1 MQATFTG
8 YVGRTEWRW
17 VTIVTALTI
26 FVMLLPYLVV
36 SAQPS
41 DQTFM
46 GVLHKYEDG
55 AAYLSKMD
63 QGANGN
69 WLTFFQHTP
78 EPHASALIHPIYML
92 LGHLTRLSFFPSLL
106 VFHGARVLATL
117 VMFSTIYQL
126 GANIWVK
133 LRARRIFFVLAIFG
147 SGFGWITILLSSG
160 NWVPPD
166 ISMPHMYPLYAAMV
180 NIHYPL
186 SIAFQAMI
194 ASVFIPVFRPGFT
207 SEPTVDNGGTVIF
220 LGGLALVFLF
230 QEALL
235 PIIIAVIGSMLARW
249 VLDRKIKVFE
259 LRWSMW
265 LIVPIFPMAAYY
277 ATTIQSN
284 TAVELWLSQ
293 RPSALPSIML
303 TILGLGL
310 PLLLSLPGLSR
321 ALRRFEED
329 GDRFMLLWLFSMI
342 VSYLVASSGR
352 VQYLAGIM
360 IPIAYFATRAIDD
373 YWFKEVFS
381 RRIHQQRIYIVLFPI
396 VILTNLFVLFLP
408 VSGVMVGERIES
420 FLPNDYMESFHYL
433 NTIAS
438 PNEVVMAAPTVGTWL
453 PAYSELRSYYGHPA
467 ETLHATQRHSEVMAF
482 YRAQSQAACSFVQD
496 ASLFRS
502 NGFVV
507 HYVLYGPEEARLGQ
521 PPCLQDLT
529 LLTSIG
535 DVQIFAT
542 QFVDTASEPSESS

>member
-17 VTIVTALTI
+17 VTIVSALTL
-26 FVMLLPYLVV
+26 FAMLLPYLVV
-36 SAQPS
+36 TAQAP

-78 EPHASALIHPIYML
+78 EPHASALIHPLYML
-92 LGHLTRLSFFPSLL
+92 LGHLTRLSFFPPLL

-117 VMFSTIYQL
+117 VMFSAIYQL

-133 LRARRIFFVLAIFG
+133 LRARRIFFVLAVFG
-147 SGFGWITILLSSG
+147 SGFGWIIVLLSSG
-160 NWVPPD
+160 DLVSPD
-166 ISMPHMYPLYAAMV
+166 VNMPHMYPLYAAMV
-180 NIHYPL
+180 SIHYPL

-194 ASVFIPVFRPGFT
+194 ASVFIAVFRPGFT

-220 LGGLALVFLF
+220 LGGVVLAFLF

-235 PIIIAVIGSMLARW
+235 PIIIAVIGSVLARW
-249 VLDRKIKVFE
+249 VLDRKVKAFE
-259 LRWSMW
+259 LRWAMW
-265 LIVPIFPMAAYY
+265 LIVPIFPIAAYY
-277 ATTIQSN
+277 TTTIQSN
-284 TAVELWLSQ
+284 LAVGFWLSQ
-293 RPSALPSIML
+293 RPSALPSLVL
-303 TILGLGL
+303 TLLGLGL
-310 PLLLSLPGLSR
+310 PLVLSIPGLAR

-329 GDRFMLLWLFSMI
+329 GDRFMLLWLFAMV
-342 VSYLVASSGR
+342 VSYFVASSGR

-360 IPIAYFATRAIDD
+360 IPIAYFATRAIED
-373 YWFKEVFS
+373 YWFKQIFS
-381 RRIHQQRIYIVLFPI
+381 RRIHQQRIYIALFPI

-408 VSGVMVGERIES
+408 VSGVMVGERVES
-420 FLPNDYMESFHYL
+420 FLPNDYVDTFHYL
-433 NTIAS
+433 NTIS
-438 PNEVVMAAPTVGTWL
+438 QPNEVVMAAPVIGTWL
-453 PAYSELRSYYGHPA
+453 PAYTDLRSYYGHPA
-467 ETLHATQRHSEVMAF
+467 ETLHAAQRRSEVMAF

-507 HYVLYGPEEARLGQ
+507 QYVLYGPEEARFGQ
-521 PPCLQDLT
+521 PPCLEDLT
-529 LLTSIG
+529 LLTRIG
-535 DVQIFAT
+535 DVQVYTT
-542 QFVDTASEPSESS
+542 QFVDMASEPIESP